1 MHIFLLPESAPNGDS
16 QPLPS
21 CFTTTAVPSPSKPRA
36 SELVL
41 QRMKQFKRADP
52 ERLRHAS
59 EESSLKTT
67 LEENVPRSSQAEV
80 VAENGMVS
88 MFCFLRQDC
97 KKGRQKEPVGFISVY
112 RFPVSCL
119 SHPSLELARERMS
132 L

>member
-1 MHIFLLPESAPNGDS
+1 MHIFLLPESAPNGGS

-41 QRMKQFKRADP
+41 QRMKKFKRADP

-59 EESSLKTT
+59 EDSSLKTT
-67 LEENVPRSSQAEV
+67 LEENVPRSPQAET

-88 MFCFLRQDC
+88 VFCFLRQDC
-97 KKGRQKEPVGFISVY
+97 KKGRQKEPSGFISVH
-112 RFPVSCL
+112 RFPVCL
-119 SHPSLELARERMS
+119 SHPSLELAEERMS